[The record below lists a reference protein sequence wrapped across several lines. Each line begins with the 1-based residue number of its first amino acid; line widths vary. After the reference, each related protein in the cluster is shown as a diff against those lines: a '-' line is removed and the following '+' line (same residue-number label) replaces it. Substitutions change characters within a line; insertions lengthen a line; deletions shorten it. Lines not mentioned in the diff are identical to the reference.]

1 MHPDH
6 AGKSEGSRRDLI
18 EQAREMVRE
27 RQRALAEER
36 RALRLRREELLREV
50 GLIDRQLE
58 GLQSRIAGMRDL
70 LLHDF
75 PAAEQGQPAPWEK
88 LGIPAAAA
96 ELLQEAGGYLTA
108 SQIRAGLEEHGVS
121 AEDTRHL
128 MEILEIARESGEG
141 LLRVDDR
148 HWGREEWAEQ
158 ARIPMAHRYREGR
171 KPSE

>member
-1 MHPDH
+1 MQPEQPETPE
-6 AGKSEGSRRDLI
+6 ATRRALI
-18 EQAREMVRE
+18 DQAREMVRE
-27 RQRALAEER
+27 RQRVLADER
-36 RALRLRREELLREV
+36 RALRQRREELLREL
-50 GLIDRQLE
+50 GLIDRRLE

-70 LLHDF
+70 LLHEF

-88 LGIPAAAA
+88 LNIPAAAA
-96 ELLQEAGGYLTA
+96 ELLREAGGYLTA
-108 SQIRAGLEEHGVS
+108 SQIRAGLEEHGVP

-128 MEILEIARESGEG
+128 LELLEVARESGEG

-158 ARIPMAHRYREGR
+158 ARIPMAHRYRERR